1 MSPLSGS
8 WSTSPTQVSLWD
20 ASAATQLPT
29 HYLVESE
36 SFVHEQTTPS
46 TVWTPITHN
55 LGHYPAS
62 AQVYDLALAQQYD
75 EFEVQHLSVNQ
86 LRISM
91 DIPTA
96 GIAIV
101 G

>member
-1 MSPLSGS
+1 MSPISGS
-8 WSTSPTQVSLWD
+8 WSASPTRVSTWD
-20 ASAATQLPT
+20 TSSVTQLHT
-29 HYLVESE
+29 TYLVESE

-46 TVWTPITHN
+46 TVWTITHN
-55 LGHYPAS
+55 LGHNPAS

-91 DIPTA
+91 DVSTA